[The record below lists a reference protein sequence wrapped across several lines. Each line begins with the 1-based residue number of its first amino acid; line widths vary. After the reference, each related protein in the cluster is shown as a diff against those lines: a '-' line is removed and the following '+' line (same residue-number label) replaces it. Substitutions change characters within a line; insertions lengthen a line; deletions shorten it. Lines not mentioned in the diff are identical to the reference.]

1 MIGARVAFASGKFG
15 DFLKL
20 SEKKE
25 ISKLNKIQYT

>member
-20 SEKKE
+20 SEKKKFQ
-25 ISKLNKIQYT
+25 SLNKIQ